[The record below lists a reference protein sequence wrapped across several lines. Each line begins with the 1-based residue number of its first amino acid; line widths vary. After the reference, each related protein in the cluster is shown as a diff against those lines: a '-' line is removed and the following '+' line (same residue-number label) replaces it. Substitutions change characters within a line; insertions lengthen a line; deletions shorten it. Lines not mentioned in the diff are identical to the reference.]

1 MSQDM
6 SVVGKLSLLLL
17 VGGLLTPPLA
27 HAKQNAGVARQ
38 GLSVPPAGEQP
49 APGAARAGRLF
60 ITTLNVRDLGTAL
73 RFFTEGLGMREQS
86 RHVPGKGV
94 VEVSLGYSEEPRLG
108 LMLLHRE
115 AHTAPYE
122 RGEWGKVILEVK
134 DLRATTER
142 VSRAGGT
149 VVRPPR
155 EVASAPVLNAIV
167 EDPDG
172 HTFELVQFK

>member
-1 MSQDM
+1 MIQSLHPP
-6 SVVGKLSLLLL
+6 VVLLLAL
-17 VGGLLTPPLA
+17 GLLLTPHVTHGAPQRLA
-27 HAKQNAGVARQ
+27 
-38 GLSVPPAGEQP
+38 PPALGIPPAAGQPP
-49 APGAARAGRLF
+49 APGGTRSGRLF
-60 ITTLNVRDLGTAL
+60 ITTLNVRDLSAAL
-73 RFFTEGLGMREQS
+73 RFFTEGLGMRELG

-94 VEVSLGYSEEPRLG
+94 VEVSLGYGDEPARMG

-115 AHTAPYE
+115 ERTTPYE

-134 DLRATTER
+134 DLRATTES
-142 VSRAGGT
+142 VARAGGT

-172 HTFELVQFK
+172 HSFELVQFK

>member
-1 MSQDM
+1 M
-6 SVVGKLSLLLL
+6 SVCPLL
-17 VGGLLTPPLA
+17 VLGVLLTPTVTDGA
-27 HAKQNAGVARQ
+27 EETG
-38 GLSVPPAGEQP
+38 GQP
-49 APGAARAGRLF
+49 APGGTRSGRLF
-60 ITTLNVRDLGTAL
+60 ITTLNVRDLGAAL
-73 RFFTEGLGMREQS
+73 RFFTEGLGMREQG

-94 VEVSLGYSEEPRLG
+94 VEVSLGYSDEPARTG

-115 AHTAPYE
+115 AHTAPDE

-134 DLRATTER
+134 DLQATADN
-142 VSRAGGT
+142 VVRAGGK

>member
-1 MSQDM
+1 MRWSAH
-6 SVVGKLSLLLL
+6 LLLIT
-17 VGGLLTPPLA
+17 GALLTPPLV
-27 HAKQNAGVARQ
+27 HATQDASGVRP
-38 GLSVPPAGEQP
+38 GPSVPSLGGQP
-49 APGAARAGRLF
+49 APSETRSGRLF
-60 ITTLNVRDLGTAL
+60 ITTLNVRDLSAAL

-94 VEVSLGYSEEPRLG
+94 VEVSLGYSDEPARMG

-122 RGEWGKVILEVK
+122 RGDWGKVILEVK
-134 DLRATTER
+134 NLRATTEN
-142 VSRAGGT
+142 VTRAGGK
-149 VVRPPR
+149 VVRAPR
-155 EVASAPVLNAIV
+155 EVASAPVLNAMV